1 MNKTDLNKRVEFDE
15 EIVEIEKEIINFLIT
30 CKLLVKL
37 KPIFIK
43 ILSFFITRK
52 TLTQNDLQELTGL
65 SAGTISQE
73 INKMLENEIIE
84 VMKISESGQITY
96 SMNSVPNAFMK
107 FNINM
112 INSILEW
119 ENKLDRIKNELEKN
133 KKEFKKFKSFKGI
146 YEFINVILPLM
157 PLYKDSLEI
166 IDNLMES

>member
-1 MNKTDLNKRVEFDE
+1 MNKTDLNNQIEFDE
-15 EIVEIEKEIINFLIT
+15 EIVEVEKEIINFLIT
-30 CKLLVKL
+30 CKLFVKL
-37 KPIFIK
+37 KPLFIK

-52 TLTQNDLQELTGL
+52 NLTQNDLQELTGL

-73 INKMLENEIIE
+73 INKMLENEILE

-112 INSILEW
+112 IQNILKW
-119 ENKLDRIKNELEKN
+119 ENELKRIKNELEKN

-146 YEFINVILPLM
+146 YGFVNVIQPIML
-157 PLYKDSLEI
+157 LYKDSLEI
-166 IDNLMES
+166 INNLMES